1 MEKIGFFIQNFMEV
15 LMDQAAIVDP
25 NGTILYTNPEWD
37 LYHLN
42 QVETAPLFTGEN
54 IFTLTTSRQVEELSV
69 GLEGLKQ
76 RKIDEVRIDL
86 DSAHQLI
93 ARRCLL
99 DSDKEGFVL
108 FNREYTSY
116 PN

>member
-15 LMDQAAIVDP
+15 LMDQAAIVAPD
-25 NGTILYTNPEWD
+25 GTILYTNPEWD

-54 IFTLTTSRQVEELSV
+54 IFDLKTSTEVEQLSEGLTN
-69 GLEGLKQ
+69 LKQ
-76 RKIDEVRIDL
+76 RTTDEVKIRIDV
-86 DSAHQLI
+86 AHQLV

-108 FNREYTSY
+108 FNREITAYA
-116 PN
+116 N